1 MCRNLINAFQC
12 IIADHIGMS
21 IIMHNHVH
29 LCDTCNFIID
39 FDSVE
44 VLLRKI
50 MPITIVVSTAFF
62 VILGSLMTNVI
73 QCIQQEPTRPTG
85 SIQHIPVVF
94 RLHHLYSKFND
105 RTRSK
110 ILAKI
115 TFEKSVHELFK
126 CNAFYIKVRFV
137 QVNCFK
143 MGDHRSQHSIIHFDR
158 VSKDLRIFLFLLIV
172 QSIDSFSQFR
182 SRLVRLYLKLVRLT
196 FFPWFLLITNF
207 YKNQFTQFAKG
218 GRRGK
223 ATTSP
228 QRLVAFFNSC
238 N

>member
-1 MCRNLINAFQC
+1 MH
-12 IIADHIGMS
+12 DHI
-21 IIMHNHVH
+21 H
-29 LCDTCNFIID
+29 LCNACNFVID

-62 VILGSLMTNVI
+62 VILGGLMANII

-85 SIQHIPVVF
+85 GIQHIPVMF
-94 RLHHLYSKFND
+94 RLHHLYSKLND
-105 RTRSK
+105 RTRRK

-126 CNAFYIKVRFV
+126 CHTFYIKVRFV

-143 MGDHRSQHSIIHFDR
+143 MGDHRPQHPIIYFDR
-158 VSKDLRIFLFLLIV
+158 ISKNLRVFLFLLII

-182 SRLVRLYLKLVRLT
+182 SRFVRLYLKLVRLT
-196 FFPWFLLITNF
+196 FFSRFLLITDF
-207 YKNQFTQFAKG
+207 YED
-218 GRRGK
+218 
-223 ATTSP
+223 
-228 QRLVAFFNSC
+228 
-238 N
+238 